1 MKLPTFLENGPKN
14 LLLKSKR
21 IFIGHGT
28 KDPLIPVTEGERTAK
43 YFESL
48 SDDVTFQTFDVMH
61 NVSEEESETILEWFL
76 KEEVDNP
83 TVKKENS

>member
-1 MKLPTFLENGPKN
+1 M
-14 LLLKSKR
+14 
-21 IFIGHGT
+21 
-28 KDPLIPVTEGERTAK
+28 
-43 YFESL
+43 
-48 SDDVTFQTFDVMH
+48 TFQTFDVMH